1 MTPTTGG
8 TYRVLSAVRDAP
20 ALRCVPLDGE
30 AAAAADSG
38 GPAAD
43 DDGEREPPEPV
54 RVRTDGY
61 EGDLADRVA
70 GLRLGYVVD
79 ATLSWADGEARFESV
94 AVRDDTLFA
103 FVEGVSGLFEAAL
116 DTWEEARREGVGV
129 NSRPTF
135 STDGEPNGAVYT
147 FAEQSGERD
156 VFAELREG
164 TLPLEP
170 LVARL
175 DDREDCPHEVFV
187 MRPAAHDFVL
197 VYCVLRKES
206 VLANT
211 VRDTYDC
218 PRPSEPLVDGESLD
232 SPARSP

>member
-20 ALRCVPLDGE
+20 ALRCIPLDT
-30 AAAAADSG
+30 DSD
-38 GPAAD
+38 A
-43 DDGEREPPEPV
+43 PPDPV

-61 EGDLADRVA
+61 DGGLADASAVA
-70 GLRLGYVVD
+70 GLRPGYVVD
-79 ATLSWADGEARFESV
+79 ATLSWADGEAHFASV
-94 AVRDDTLFA
+94 DVREHTLFE

-156 VFAELREG
+156 VFAELRDG

-175 DDREDCPHEVFV
+175 DDQASCDHEVFV

-197 VYCVLRKES
+197 VYGVLRKGS

-218 PRPSEPLVDGESLD
+218 PRPSEPLASDDADAPSL
-232 SPARSP
+232 